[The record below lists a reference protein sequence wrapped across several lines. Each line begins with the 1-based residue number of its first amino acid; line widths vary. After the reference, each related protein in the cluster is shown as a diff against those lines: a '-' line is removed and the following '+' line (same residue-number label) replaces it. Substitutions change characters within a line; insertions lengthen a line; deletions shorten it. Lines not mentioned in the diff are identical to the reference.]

1 MSGRRILHMSAW
13 VVAIVLVTLPLVA
26 VNQGWFASERWPFRN
41 LRISGEFS
49 QVQADQVSAA
59 TAPVLGK
66 GFFAVDLKTVRER
79 VELLPWVEAAEVRKH
94 WPDLLEIRILEHHA
108 VATWGERQLINTN
121 GNLFE
126 VPATHATSGLPH
138 LIGPAGLHTQVWK
151 FYTEAKEHLADT
163 GLVPAGIV
171 LSNRGAWTV
180 PLLDG
185 GVLILGH
192 QDAGSRLAHF
202 AEVFHEVSHTDKHRL
217 VHADLRY
224 SNGFALRWQP
234 LAENDIPLLEAPT
247 NVEPGSESPAPAKT
261 TELST
266 EAANT

>member
-1 MSGRRILHMSAW
+1 MSARRILRVSAW
-13 VVAIVLVTLPLVA
+13 IAAMVLVTLPLVA
-26 VNQGWFASERWPFRN
+26 ANQGWFASERWPFRN

-49 QVQADQVSAA
+49 QVQVDQVRAA

-66 GFFAVDLKTVRER
+66 GFFAVDLKAVRER
-79 VELLPWVEAAEVRKH
+79 LELLPWVEDAEVRKR
-94 WPDLLEIRILEHHA
+94 WPDLLDIRISEHHA

-126 VPATHATSGLPH
+126 VPATSATSGLPH
-138 LIGPAGLHTQVWK
+138 LSGPDGLHGQVWK
-151 FYTEAKEHLADT
+151 FYTEAKERLADT
-163 GLVPAGIV
+163 GLVPAGTV
-171 LSNRGAWTV
+171 LSNRGAWTL

-192 QDAGSRLAHF
+192 QDAGSRLVHF
-202 AEVFHEVSHTDKHRL
+202 AEVFHELATIDSNRL

-224 SNGFALRWQP
+224 SNGFAVRWQP
-234 LAENDIPLLEAPT
+234 LPENEIPLLEVPAEVGPGIDSTTPT
-247 NVEPGSESPAPAKT
+247 ETAELPA
-261 TELST
+261 